1 MIERI
6 CYHSDL
12 AIRKTITF
20 SVLYYLHKTKTVDKL
35 INRTRGPREL
45 KEYYITST
53 CHDKLCRL
61 ATTVNTK
68 KCGLIGISWR
78 KKIARTLRLKRSFE
92 RV

>member
-68 KCGLIGISWR
+68 KCGLIHFLE
-78 KKIARTLRLKRSFE
+78 KKDCENTEIET
-92 RV
+92 